1 MGMKQSKTTMKELTR
16 RYRAVLIKC
25 ALLNLAAFAV
35 ALPAKAEDVVIGD
48 GDTATYTRVAK
59 EGQNNRY
66 TIKVNN
72 NAEEFFNFSPA
83 ALKMTGGNL
92 IVESKVGD
100 WLDWQGTGGIDIS
113 GGTVSARNEETLS
126 TYRGAL
132 SISGNAVI
140 NTAMMS
146 DTGVTISG
154 GKITLADT
162 NDANK
167 ELYFG
172 KGLGIDA
179 ADEQTSGT
187 LSISGGDITL
197 GKNRY
202 IVLLREWGDD
212 DTENLPASYRG
223 DIKIS
228 GGNITLNQ
236 NAQIIRTDNDND
248 NYLKDSR
255 PNELFKT
262 TGEID
267 ISGGTVT
274 LNNTAAIV
282 NHSSDGT
289 IRISDTAVINVN
301 GNNRFENAKGIATA
315 DFTGGTINLNGT
327 LTADIN
333 ATGGS
338 LTVNKNGN
346 LNGNLS
352 GTLNDLTIAGGE
364 LSVKAP
370 VQTASFIMT
379 NGHLTIRGTNK
390 DHSED
395 GSLWSSTDNDMTFK
409 GGTVDFTKRI
419 DGGTDHIRHTG
430 AGNIDIS
437 GGIFNG
443 HNDNEFVHIG
453 NGNVKIS
460 GGTFNSVAFIKPR
473 HNENGVYGFGG
484 NIVPK
489 GKIEISGGVFNN
501 AELNS
506 DGSDGISISN
516 GTFSDSSI
524 AANNGDLNIT
534 GGSFKDNDLEGKDVN
549 ISGGTFNNWMNIDA
563 SKEYAE
569 SGKLNITG
577 GDFSKLTFLEMYGK
591 NIAVDSDKANFALS
605 ANKMS
610 NEIEASEKLT
620 VTGEKGVSVAK
631 TIVSA
636 PEISGKIIANGSA
649 FIGGFGGSL
658 DNWKGNYRVV
668 DDAFGIDT
676 KLNNADITLN
686 ADAKAGT
693 GDVIWGINSMWGNVD
708 PNANVTLR
716 LNNQKQLT
724 EAEIN
729 IAVNEI
735 LADLKRVE
743 AKTKDLD
750 DLTMFAN
757 DAIEV
762 PYSGTLEYY
771 QEPELQSYIQEQWE
785 QNKELDYDLV
795 EKTLRDAYAAYNGK
809 VSEFS
814 AQVKVVNSAI
824 TMNGAS
830 GLVNGSAKDGNI
842 TVSGSTITA
851 NGRNDITAKSGKVS
865 LDTSDLIVS
874 NGATLDVFTSDGDT
888 LNLTNSTID
897 LSGALNA
904 NVKGGTVAF
913 NSAAARLNGTVSG
926 TTINVNTNL
935 ALSALPTG
943 LTTLNIADGKTLD
956 IGTGTLTADLISGGT
971 ISAILTDAAQTSAI
985 VNATAKNA
993 TLKLD
998 MSNASRDAVT
1008 EYKITNGSGFTF
1020 GEYATNRFAVSSSN
1034 FDIADAKTIGALE
1047 NWNGGNLYILRL
1059 ATAAEASIEDLEAAG
1074 VKLPENEKQAS
1085 KILDLANE
1093 VLDKLPEHTQKIIEK
1108 VNDMLDAA
1116 AGKTAEV
1123 RQILK
1128 EVAPDA
1134 AQSGAKTATSTAKS
1148 VINVVGSR
1156 FGGGV
1161 KSGGSFR
1168 GRGRSGGDYAAGR
1181 SSVWA
1186 QGMMNY
1192 AKLDKEDGFNAHSN
1206 GFAAGAEV
1214 NFTDSFKAGIGYAY
1228 TAGDISTDRA
1238 QTDVDTHTGFVY
1250 GEYKPHQA
1258 YVNGVVSYGRSKYDE
1273 KTRTVGLTS
1282 DYNADTIAAQIAA
1295 GYDFGLL
1302 TPEAAVRFTN
1312 VRLKEYTDA
1321 AGATLRDKTQNTW
1334 TGVAGIKAAKG
1345 YHLTA
1350 NPKINFTPEL
1360 KVAATYDFA
1369 RDDENRTVVLPD
1381 HSSYVASGDPMKRF
1395 GVETG
1400 AGLTVAFGNT
1410 SELSVS
1416 YEGKF
1421 KDHYKDHT
1429 GMINLKVNF

>member
-25 ALLNLAAFAV
+25 ALLNLAAFSV
-35 ALPAKAEDVVIGD
+35 ALPANAEDLVIKNGD
-48 GDTATYTRVAK
+48 NV
-59 EGQNNRY
+59 
-66 TIKVNN
+66 TIDEIK
-72 NAEEFFNFSPA
+72 SYD
-83 ALKMTGGNL
+83 
-92 IVESKVGD
+92 S
-100 WLDWQGTGGIDIS
+100 
-113 GGTVSARNEETLS
+113 
-126 TYRGAL
+126 
-132 SISGNAVI
+132 
-140 NTAMMS
+140 
-146 DTGVTISG
+146 VTISG
-154 GKITLADT
+154 GSLNAKAGLMVSSDQNITV
-162 NDANK
+162 
-167 ELYFG
+167 
-172 KGLGIDA
+172 
-179 ADEQTSGT
+179 
-187 LSISGGDITL
+187 SGGTITPNKRGAVLQHQGTGDIVVTGGTFNNNTDHEANDIVHL
-197 GKNRY
+197 G
-202 IVLLREWGDD
+202 D
-212 DTENLPASYRG
+212 G

-228 GGNITLNQ
+228 GG
-236 NAQIIRTDNDND
+236 
-248 NYLKDSR
+248 
-255 PNELFKT
+255 
-262 TGEID
+262 
-267 ISGGTVT
+267 
-274 LNNTAAIV
+274 
-282 NHSSDGT
+282 
-289 IRISDTAVINVN
+289 
-301 GNNRFENAKGIATA
+301 
-315 DFTGGTINLNGT
+315 
-327 LTADIN
+327 
-333 ATGGS
+333 
-338 LTVNKNGN
+338 
-346 LNGNLS
+346 
-352 GTLNDLTIAGGE
+352 
-364 LSVKAP
+364 
-370 VQTASFIMT
+370 
-379 NGHLTIRGTNK
+379 
-390 DHSED
+390 
-395 GSLWSSTDNDMTFK
+395 
-409 GGTVDFTKRI
+409 
-419 DGGTDHIRHTG
+419 
-430 AGNIDIS
+430 
-437 GGIFNG
+437 
-443 HNDNEFVHIG
+443 
-453 NGNVKIS
+453 
-460 GGTFNSVAFIKPR
+460 TFNNSVIGKFVSCA
-473 HNENGVYGFGG
+473 NGYGYETCYGSSPTP
-484 NIVPK
+484 VA
-489 GKIEISGGVFNN
+489 GKVEISGGVFNN

-610 NEIEASEKLT
+610 YEIEASEKLT

-676 KLNNADITLN
+676 KLNNADLTLN

-757 DAIEV
+757 DAIEA

-785 QNKELDYDLV
+785 QNKELDYNLV

-874 NGATLDVFTSDGDT
+874 DGATLDVFTSDGDT

-913 NSAAARLNGTVSG
+913 NSAAARLNGTISG

-985 VNATAKNA
+985 INATAKNA

-1008 EYKITNGSGFTF
+1008 EYKITNGMGFTF
-1020 GEYATNRFAVSSSN
+1020 GDYATNRYAVSDSE
-1034 FDIADAKTIGALE
+1034 FGIDDAKTLE
-1047 NWNGGNLYILRL
+1047 KLNNWKGGNLWILRL
-1059 ATAAEASIEDLEAAG
+1059 ATASEAAIEDLEKSG
-1074 VKLPENEKQAS
+1074 VVLPESEKQAS

-1093 VLDKLPEHTQKIIEK
+1093 VLNKLPEHTQKIIEK
-1108 VNDMLDAA
+1108 VNDLLDKA

-1128 EVAPDA
+1128 EVAPDT

-1228 TAGDISTDRA
+1228 AAGDISTDRA
-1238 QTDVDTHTGFVY
+1238 HTDVDTHTGFVY
-1250 GEYKPHQA
+1250 GEYKPHKA
-1258 YVNGVVSYGRSKYDE
+1258 YVNGVVSYGHSKYDE

-1345 YHLTA
+1345 YHLAA

>member
-1 MGMKQSKTTMKELTR
+1 MKELTR

-35 ALPAKAEDVVIGD
+35 AMPAKAADRIVNDGTYSNTKSEDLIRVENSADNIIINGGTFNADQRGAFIASNGSGD
-48 GDTATYTRVAK
+48 IIVTR
-59 EGQNNRY
+59 G
-66 TIKVNN
+66 TFNN
-72 NAEEFFNFSPA
+72 NTRREAND
-83 ALKMTGGNL
+83 
-92 IVESKVGD
+92 IVH
-100 WLDWQGTGGIDIS
+100 
-113 GGTVSARNEETLS
+113 
-126 TYRGAL
+126 
-132 SISGNAVI
+132 
-140 NTAMMS
+140 
-146 DTGVTISG
+146 
-154 GKITLADT
+154 
-162 NDANK
+162 
-167 ELYFG
+167 
-172 KGLGIDA
+172 LG
-179 ADEQTSGT
+179 S
-187 LSISGGDITL
+187 
-197 GKNRY
+197 
-202 IVLLREWGDD
+202 
-212 DTENLPASYRG
+212 G

-228 GGNITLNQ
+228 GGVFN
-236 NAQIIRTDNDND
+236 
-248 NYLKDSR
+248 K
-255 PNELFKT
+255 
-262 TGEID
+262 
-267 ISGGTVT
+267 SG
-274 LNNTAAIV
+274 
-282 NHSSDGT
+282 
-289 IRISDTAVINVN
+289 
-301 GNNRFENAKGIATA
+301 
-315 DFTGGTINLNGT
+315 
-327 LTADIN
+327 
-333 ATGGS
+333 
-338 LTVNKNGN
+338 
-346 LNGNLS
+346 
-352 GTLNDLTIAGGE
+352 
-364 LSVKAP
+364 
-370 VQTASFIMT
+370 
-379 NGHLTIRGTNK
+379 
-390 DHSED
+390 
-395 GSLWSSTDNDMTFK
+395 
-409 GGTVDFTKRI
+409 
-419 DGGTDHIRHTG
+419 
-430 AGNIDIS
+430 
-437 GGIFNG
+437 
-443 HNDNEFVHIG
+443 IG
-453 NGNVKIS
+453 NFLTCS
-460 GGTFNSVAFIKPR
+460 
-473 HNENGVYGFGG
+473 NGYGSDCHGASQLTT
-484 NIVPK
+484 PT
-489 GKIEISGGVFNN
+489 GKIEISGGTFTDAEINSNSLAGITVSGGSFNDGPLM
-501 AELNS
+501 AE
-506 DGSDGISISN
+506 N
-516 GTFSDSSI
+516 GGT
-524 AANNGDLNIT
+524 LTIT
-534 GGSFKDNDLEGKDVN
+534 GGSFKDNYLSGKFVN
-549 ISGGTFNNWMNIDA
+549 ISGGVFNNWAEID
-563 SKEYAE
+563 SVKDYAE
-569 SGKLNITG
+569 GGLNITG

-591 NIAVDSDKANFALS
+591 NITIDSDKANFALS
-605 ANKMS
+605 ASRMS
-610 NEIEASEKLT
+610 NEIEAGEKLT
-620 VTGEKGVSVAK
+620 VTGDKGVSIAK

-658 DNWKGNYRVV
+658 DNWKGNYRVSQ
-668 DDAFGIDT
+668 DAFGIDT
-676 KLNNADITLN
+676 KLNNANITLN
-686 ADAKAGT
+686 ADAKVGT
-693 GDVIWGINSMWGNVD
+693 GDIIWGINSLRGRFD
-708 PNANVTLR
+708 SNANVTLR
-716 LNNQKQLT
+716 LNGQKQLSD
-724 EAEIN
+724 AEIN
-729 IAVNEI
+729 IAVEEI

-743 AKTKDLD
+743 KDTKDID
-750 DLTMFAN
+750 DLNMFTN

-762 PYSGTLEYY
+762 PYSGT
-771 QEPELQSYIQEQWE
+771 ELKSYIKEQWE
-785 QNKELDYDLV
+785 QNQEPDYALV

-851 NGRNDITAKSGKVS
+851 NGRNDITAKTGKVS
-865 LDTSDLIVS
+865 LDTSNLVVS
-874 NGATLDVFTSDGDT
+874 DGATLDVFTSDGDT
-888 LNLTNSTID
+888 LNLTNSTVN

-913 NSAAARLNGTVSG
+913 NSAAARLNGTISG

-1008 EYKITNGSGFTF
+1008 EYKITNGMGFTF
-1020 GEYATNRFAVSSSN
+1020 GDYATNRYAVSDSE
-1034 FDIADAKTIGALE
+1034 FDIADAKTLE
-1047 NWNGGNLYILRL
+1047 KLSNWKGGNLWILRL
-1059 ATAAEASIEDLEAAG
+1059 ATASEAAIEDLEKSG
-1074 VKLPENEKQAS
+1074 VALPESEKQAS

-1093 VLDKLPEHTQKIIEK
+1093 VLNKLPEHTQKIIEK
-1108 VNDMLDAA
+1108 VNDLLDKA

-1128 EVAPDA
+1128 EVAPDT

-1161 KSGGSFR
+1161 KSGGSFG

-1228 TAGDISTDRA
+1228 TSGDISTDRA

-1250 GEYKPHQA
+1250 GEYKPHKA
-1258 YVNGVVSYGRSKYDE
+1258 YVNGVVSYGHSKYDE

>member
-1 MGMKQSKTTMKELTR
+1 MKQSKTTMKELTR

-25 ALLNLAAFAV
+25 ALLNLAAFSV
-35 ALPAKAEDVVIGD
+35 ALPANAEDLVIKNGD
-48 GDTATYTRVAK
+48 NV
-59 EGQNNRY
+59 
-66 TIKVNN
+66 TIDEIK
-72 NAEEFFNFSPA
+72 SYD
-83 ALKMTGGNL
+83 
-92 IVESKVGD
+92 S
-100 WLDWQGTGGIDIS
+100 
-113 GGTVSARNEETLS
+113 
-126 TYRGAL
+126 
-132 SISGNAVI
+132 
-140 NTAMMS
+140 
-146 DTGVTISG
+146 VTISG
-154 GKITLADT
+154 
-162 NDANK
+162 
-167 ELYFG
+167 
-172 KGLGIDA
+172 
-179 ADEQTSGT
+179 
-187 LSISGGDITL
+187 
-197 GKNRY
+197 
-202 IVLLREWGDD
+202 
-212 DTENLPASYRG
+212 
-223 DIKIS
+223 
-228 GGNITLNQ
+228 
-236 NAQIIRTDNDND
+236 
-248 NYLKDSR
+248 
-255 PNELFKT
+255 
-262 TGEID
+262 
-267 ISGGTVT
+267 
-274 LNNTAAIV
+274 
-282 NHSSDGT
+282 
-289 IRISDTAVINVN
+289 
-301 GNNRFENAKGIATA
+301 
-315 DFTGGTINLNGT
+315 
-327 LTADIN
+327 
-333 ATGGS
+333 
-338 LTVNKNGN
+338 
-346 LNGNLS
+346 
-352 GTLNDLTIAGGE
+352 
-364 LSVKAP
+364 
-370 VQTASFIMT
+370 
-379 NGHLTIRGTNK
+379 GHLTIRGTN
-390 DHSED
+390 ED
-395 GSLWSSTDNDMTFK
+395 GSENGGLQISSNKNMTVS
-409 GGTVDFTKRI
+409 GGTVDFTKRVS
-419 DGGTDHIRHTG
+419 GGTDHIRHTG

-453 NGNVKIS
+453 DGNVNIS
-460 GGTFNSVAFIKPR
+460 GGTFNSVSFVKPT
-473 HNENGVYGFGG
+473 HDNSGVYGFGG
-484 NIVPK
+484 NNIPK
-489 GKIEISGGVFNN
+489 GKIEISGGTFND
-501 AELNS
+501 ASFETDS
-506 DGSDGISISN
+506 ADGITVS
-516 GTFSDSSI
+516 
-524 AANNGDLNIT
+524 
-534 GGSFKDNDLEGKDVN
+534 GGSFKDNYLSGKFVN
-549 ISGGTFNNWMNIDA
+549 ISGGVFNNWAEID
-563 SKEYAE
+563 SVKDYAE
-569 SGKLNITG
+569 GGLNITG
-577 GDFSKLTFLEMYGK
+577 GDFSKLTYLEMYGE
-591 NIAVDSDKANFALS
+591 NITIDSDKANFALS
-605 ANKMS
+605 ADRMS
-610 NEIEASEKLT
+610 NEIETDKLT
-620 VTGEKGVSVAK
+620 VTGDKGISVAK

-649 FIGGFGGSL
+649 FVGGFGGSL
-658 DNWKGNYRVV
+658 DNWKGNYRVLP
-668 DDAFGIDT
+668 DAFGIDT

-686 ADAKAGT
+686 ADAKVGT
-693 GDVIWGINSMWGNVD
+693 GDIIWGINSLRGRFD
-708 PNANVTLR
+708 SNANVTLR
-716 LNNQKQLT
+716 LNGQKQLSD
-724 EAEIN
+724 AEIN
-729 IAVNEI
+729 IAVEEI

-743 AKTKDLD
+743 KDTKDID
-750 DLTMFAN
+750 DLNMFTN

-785 QNKELDYDLV
+785 QNKELDYVLV
-795 EKTLRDAYAAYNGK
+795 KKTLRDAYAAYNGK

-824 TMNGAS
+824 TMNGTS

-865 LDTSDLIVS
+865 LDTSNLIVS

-888 LNLTNSTID
+888 LNLTNSTVD
-897 LSGALNA
+897 LSGVLNA

-913 NSAAARLNGTVSG
+913 NSAAARLNGTISG
-926 TTINVNTNL
+926 TAINVNTNL

-985 VNATAKNA
+985 VNATAQNA

-1008 EYKITNGSGFTF
+1008 EYKITNGVGFTF
-1020 GEYATNRFAVSSSN
+1020 GDYATNRYAVSDSE
-1034 FDIADAKTIGALE
+1034 FDIADAKTLE
-1047 NWNGGNLYILRL
+1047 KLSNWKGGNLWILRL
-1059 ATAAEASIEDLEAAG
+1059 ATASEAAIEDLEKSG
-1074 VKLPENEKQAS
+1074 VVLPESEKQAS

-1093 VLDKLPEHTQKIIEK
+1093 VLNKLPEHTQKIIEK
-1108 VNDMLDAA
+1108 VNDLLDKA

-1128 EVAPDA
+1128 EVAPDT

-1161 KSGGSFR
+1161 KSGGSFG

-1228 TAGDISTDRA
+1228 TSGDISTDRA
-1238 QTDVDTHTGFVY
+1238 QTDVDTHTGFMY
-1250 GEYKPHQA
+1250 GEYKPHKA
-1258 YVNGVVSYGRSKYDE
+1258 YVNGVVSYGHSKYDE

>member
-25 ALLNLAAFAV
+25 ALLNLAAFSV
-35 ALPAKAEDVVIGD
+35 ALPANAEDLVIKNGD
-48 GDTATYTRVAK
+48 NV
-59 EGQNNRY
+59 
-66 TIKVNN
+66 TIDEIK
-72 NAEEFFNFSPA
+72 SYD
-83 ALKMTGGNL
+83 
-92 IVESKVGD
+92 S
-100 WLDWQGTGGIDIS
+100 
-113 GGTVSARNEETLS
+113 
-126 TYRGAL
+126 
-132 SISGNAVI
+132 
-140 NTAMMS
+140 
-146 DTGVTISG
+146 VTISG
-154 GKITLADT
+154 GSLNAKAGLMVSSDQNITV
-162 NDANK
+162 
-167 ELYFG
+167 
-172 KGLGIDA
+172 
-179 ADEQTSGT
+179 
-187 LSISGGDITL
+187 SGGTITPNKRGAVLQHQGTGDIVVTGGTFNNNTDHEANDIVHL
-197 GKNRY
+197 G
-202 IVLLREWGDD
+202 D
-212 DTENLPASYRG
+212 G

-228 GGNITLNQ
+228 GG
-236 NAQIIRTDNDND
+236 
-248 NYLKDSR
+248 
-255 PNELFKT
+255 
-262 TGEID
+262 
-267 ISGGTVT
+267 
-274 LNNTAAIV
+274 
-282 NHSSDGT
+282 
-289 IRISDTAVINVN
+289 
-301 GNNRFENAKGIATA
+301 
-315 DFTGGTINLNGT
+315 
-327 LTADIN
+327 
-333 ATGGS
+333 
-338 LTVNKNGN
+338 
-346 LNGNLS
+346 
-352 GTLNDLTIAGGE
+352 
-364 LSVKAP
+364 
-370 VQTASFIMT
+370 
-379 NGHLTIRGTNK
+379 
-390 DHSED
+390 
-395 GSLWSSTDNDMTFK
+395 
-409 GGTVDFTKRI
+409 
-419 DGGTDHIRHTG
+419 
-430 AGNIDIS
+430 
-437 GGIFNG
+437 
-443 HNDNEFVHIG
+443 
-453 NGNVKIS
+453 
-460 GGTFNSVAFIKPR
+460 TFNNSVIGKFVSCA
-473 HNENGVYGFGG
+473 NGYGYETCYGSSPTP
-484 NIVPK
+484 VA
-489 GKIEISGGVFNN
+489 GKVEISGGVFNN
-501 AELNS
+501 AELHS

-610 NEIEASEKLT
+610 YEIEASEKLT

-785 QNKELDYDLV
+785 QNKDLDYDLV

-874 NGATLDVFTSDGDT
+874 DGATLDVFTSDGDT

-913 NSAAARLNGTVSG
+913 NSAAARLNGTISG

-1228 TAGDISTDRA
+1228 TSGDISTDRA

-1273 KTRTVGLTS
+1273 KTRTVGLAS
-1282 DYNADTIAAQIAA
+1282 DYDADTIAAQIAA

-1345 YHLTA
+1345 YHLAA

>member
-1 MGMKQSKTTMKELTR
+1 MKQSKTTMKELTR

-25 ALLNLAAFAV
+25 ALLNLAAFSV
-35 ALPAKAEDVVIGD
+35 ALPA
-48 GDTATYTRVAK
+48 
-59 EGQNNRY
+59 N
-66 TIKVNN
+66 
-72 NAEEFFNFSPA
+72 
-83 ALKMTGGNL
+83 
-92 IVESKVGD
+92 
-100 WLDWQGTGGIDIS
+100 
-113 GGTVSARNEETLS
+113 
-126 TYRGAL
+126 
-132 SISGNAVI
+132 
-140 NTAMMS
+140 
-146 DTGVTISG
+146 
-154 GKITLADT
+154 
-162 NDANK
+162 
-167 ELYFG
+167 
-172 KGLGIDA
+172 A
-179 ADEQTSGT
+179 ADKIINNGIYASNESGVIRVDNSND
-187 LSISGGDITL
+187 SI
-197 GKNRY
+197 
-202 IVLLREWGDD
+202 
-212 DTENLPASYRG
+212 
-223 DIKIS
+223 
-228 GGNITLNQ
+228 
-236 NAQIIRTDNDND
+236 IIND
-248 NYLKDSR
+248 
-255 PNELFKT
+255 
-262 TGEID
+262 
-267 ISGGTVT
+267 
-274 LNNTAAIV
+274 
-282 NHSSDGT
+282 
-289 IRISDTAVINVN
+289 
-301 GNNRFENAKGIATA
+301 
-315 DFTGGTINLNGT
+315 
-327 LTADIN
+327 
-333 ATGGS
+333 
-338 LTVNKNGN
+338 
-346 LNGNLS
+346 
-352 GTLNDLTIAGGE
+352 
-364 LSVKAP
+364 
-370 VQTASFIMT
+370 
-379 NGHLTIRGTNK
+379 
-390 DHSED
+390 
-395 GSLWSSTDNDMTFK
+395 
-409 GGTVDFTKRI
+409 
-419 DGGTDHIRHTG
+419 
-430 AGNIDIS
+430 
-437 GGIFNG
+437 GIFNANSRG
-443 HNDNEFVHIG
+443 AFILSQG
-453 NGNVKIS
+453 LGKIIIN
-460 GGTFNSVAFIKPR
+460 GGTFNNNRDKEANDIVHLGGGDIIIKGGTF
-473 HNENGVYGFGG
+473 NKSTIGNYNSCSTGNGYADACEGEGSSPG
-484 NIVPK
+484 IPPT
-489 GKIEISGGVFNN
+489 GKIEISGGTFKDAEINSNSLAGITVSGGSFNDGPLM
-501 AELNS
+501 AE
-506 DGSDGISISN
+506 N
-516 GTFSDSSI
+516 GGT
-524 AANNGDLNIT
+524 LTIT
-534 GGSFKDNDLEGKDVN
+534 GGSFKDNYLSGKFIN
-549 ISGGTFNNWMNIDA
+549 ISGGVFNNWAEID
-563 SKEYAE
+563 SVKDYAE
-569 SGKLNITG
+569 GGLNITG

-591 NIAVDSDKANFALS
+591 NITIDSDKANFALS
-605 ANKMS
+605 EGSRMS
-610 NEIEASEKLT
+610 NEIETDKLT
-620 VTGEKGVSVAK
+620 VTGDKGISIAK

-636 PEISGKIIANGSA
+636 PEISGKITAGNSA
-649 FIGGFGGSL
+649 FIGGFGNSM
-658 DNWKGNYRVV
+658 DNWKGNYRVSQ
-668 DDAFGIDT
+668 DAFGIDT

-686 ADAKAGT
+686 ADAKVGT
-693 GDVIWGINSMWGNVD
+693 GDIIWGINSLRGRFD
-708 PNANVTLR
+708 SNANVTLR
-716 LNNQKQLT
+716 LNGQKQLSD
-724 EAEIN
+724 AEIN
-729 IAVNEI
+729 IAVEEI
-735 LADLKRVE
+735 MADLKRVE
-743 AKTKDLD
+743 KDTKDID
-750 DLTMFAN
+750 DLNMFAN
-757 DAIEV
+757 DAIGV
-762 PYSGTLEYY
+762 PYSGTLEYH

-785 QNKELDYDLV
+785 QHKELDYALV

-824 TMNGAS
+824 TMNGTS

-851 NGRNDITAKSGKVS
+851 NGWNDITAKTGKVS
-865 LDTSDLIVS
+865 LDTSNLVVS
-874 NGATLDVFTSDGDT
+874 DGATLDVFTSDGNT

-913 NSAAARLNGTVSG
+913 NSAAARLNGTISG
-926 TTINVNTNL
+926 TAINVNTNL

-1008 EYKITNGSGFTF
+1008 EYKITNGMGFTF
-1020 GEYATNRFAVSSSN
+1020 GDYATNRYAVSGSE
-1034 FDIADAKTIGALE
+1034 FGIDDAKTLE
-1047 NWNGGNLYILRL
+1047 KLSNWKGGNLWILRL
-1059 ATAAEASIEDLEAAG
+1059 ATASEAAIEDLEKSG
-1074 VKLPENEKQAS
+1074 VALPESEKQAS

-1093 VLDKLPEHTQKIIEK
+1093 VLNKLPEHTQKIIEK
-1108 VNDMLDAA
+1108 VNDLLDKA

-1128 EVAPDA
+1128 EVAPDT
-1134 AQSGAKTATSTAKS
+1134 AQSGSKTATSTAKS

-1161 KSGGSFR
+1161 KSGGSFG
-1168 GRGRSGGDYAAGR
+1168 GRGRSGGDYVAGR

-1228 TAGDISTDRA
+1228 TSGDISTDRA

-1250 GEYKPHQA
+1250 GEYKPHKA
-1258 YVNGVVSYGRSKYDE
+1258 YVNGVVSYGHSKYDE

>member
-25 ALLNLAAFAV
+25 ALLNLAAFSV
-35 ALPAKAEDVVIGD
+35 ALPANAEDLVIKNGD
-48 GDTATYTRVAK
+48 NV
-59 EGQNNRY
+59 
-66 TIKVNN
+66 TIDEIK
-72 NAEEFFNFSPA
+72 SYD
-83 ALKMTGGNL
+83 
-92 IVESKVGD
+92 S
-100 WLDWQGTGGIDIS
+100 
-113 GGTVSARNEETLS
+113 
-126 TYRGAL
+126 
-132 SISGNAVI
+132 
-140 NTAMMS
+140 
-146 DTGVTISG
+146 VTISG
-154 GKITLADT
+154 GSLNAKAGLMVSSDQNITV
-162 NDANK
+162 
-167 ELYFG
+167 
-172 KGLGIDA
+172 
-179 ADEQTSGT
+179 
-187 LSISGGDITL
+187 SGGTITPNKRGAVLQHQGTGDIVVTGGTFNNNTDHEANDIVHL
-197 GKNRY
+197 G
-202 IVLLREWGDD
+202 D
-212 DTENLPASYRG
+212 G

-228 GGNITLNQ
+228 GG
-236 NAQIIRTDNDND
+236 
-248 NYLKDSR
+248 
-255 PNELFKT
+255 
-262 TGEID
+262 
-267 ISGGTVT
+267 
-274 LNNTAAIV
+274 
-282 NHSSDGT
+282 
-289 IRISDTAVINVN
+289 
-301 GNNRFENAKGIATA
+301 
-315 DFTGGTINLNGT
+315 
-327 LTADIN
+327 
-333 ATGGS
+333 
-338 LTVNKNGN
+338 
-346 LNGNLS
+346 
-352 GTLNDLTIAGGE
+352 
-364 LSVKAP
+364 
-370 VQTASFIMT
+370 
-379 NGHLTIRGTNK
+379 
-390 DHSED
+390 
-395 GSLWSSTDNDMTFK
+395 
-409 GGTVDFTKRI
+409 
-419 DGGTDHIRHTG
+419 
-430 AGNIDIS
+430 
-437 GGIFNG
+437 
-443 HNDNEFVHIG
+443 
-453 NGNVKIS
+453 
-460 GGTFNSVAFIKPR
+460 TFNNSVIGKFVSCA
-473 HNENGVYGFGG
+473 NGYGYETCYGSSPTP
-484 NIVPK
+484 VA
-489 GKIEISGGVFNN
+489 GKVEISGGVFNN

-563 SKEYAE
+563 SKDAE

-610 NEIEASEKLT
+610 YEIEASEKLT

-785 QNKELDYDLV
+785 QNKDLDYDLV

-874 NGATLDVFTSDGDT
+874 DGATLDVFTSDGDT
-888 LNLTNSTID
+888 LNLTNSTIG
-897 LSGALNA
+897 LSGVLNA

-913 NSAAARLNGTVSG
+913 NSAAARLNGTISG
-926 TTINVNTNL
+926 TAIDINTNL
-935 ALSALPTG
+935 TLAALPTSG

-1008 EYKITNGSGFTF
+1008 EYKITNGMGFTF
-1020 GEYATNRFAVSSSN
+1020 GDYATNRYAVSDSV
-1034 FDIADAKTIGALE
+1034 FDIDDAKTLE
-1047 NWNGGNLYILRL
+1047 KLSNWKGGNLWILRL
-1059 ATAAEASIEDLEAAG
+1059 ATASEAAIEDLEKSG
-1074 VKLPENEKQAS
+1074 VALPENEKQAS

-1093 VLDKLPEHTQKIIEK
+1093 VLNKLPEHTQKIIEK

-1128 EVAPDA
+1128 EVAPDT

-1161 KSGGSFR
+1161 KSGGSFG

-1228 TAGDISTDRA
+1228 TSGDISTDRA

-1345 YHLTA
+1345 YHLAA

-1429 GMINLKVNF
+1429 GMANLKVNF

>member
-25 ALLNLAAFAV
+25 ALLNLAAFSV
-35 ALPAKAEDVVIGD
+35 ALPANAEDLVIKNGD
-48 GDTATYTRVAK
+48 NV
-59 EGQNNRY
+59 
-66 TIKVNN
+66 TIDEIK
-72 NAEEFFNFSPA
+72 SYD
-83 ALKMTGGNL
+83 
-92 IVESKVGD
+92 S
-100 WLDWQGTGGIDIS
+100 
-113 GGTVSARNEETLS
+113 
-126 TYRGAL
+126 
-132 SISGNAVI
+132 
-140 NTAMMS
+140 
-146 DTGVTISG
+146 VTISG
-154 GKITLADT
+154 GSLNAKAGLMVSSDQNITV
-162 NDANK
+162 
-167 ELYFG
+167 
-172 KGLGIDA
+172 
-179 ADEQTSGT
+179 
-187 LSISGGDITL
+187 SGGTITPNKRGAVLQHQGTGDIVVTGGTFNNNTDHEANDIVHL
-197 GKNRY
+197 G
-202 IVLLREWGDD
+202 D
-212 DTENLPASYRG
+212 G

-228 GGNITLNQ
+228 GG
-236 NAQIIRTDNDND
+236 
-248 NYLKDSR
+248 
-255 PNELFKT
+255 
-262 TGEID
+262 
-267 ISGGTVT
+267 
-274 LNNTAAIV
+274 
-282 NHSSDGT
+282 
-289 IRISDTAVINVN
+289 
-301 GNNRFENAKGIATA
+301 
-315 DFTGGTINLNGT
+315 
-327 LTADIN
+327 
-333 ATGGS
+333 
-338 LTVNKNGN
+338 
-346 LNGNLS
+346 
-352 GTLNDLTIAGGE
+352 
-364 LSVKAP
+364 
-370 VQTASFIMT
+370 
-379 NGHLTIRGTNK
+379 
-390 DHSED
+390 
-395 GSLWSSTDNDMTFK
+395 
-409 GGTVDFTKRI
+409 
-419 DGGTDHIRHTG
+419 
-430 AGNIDIS
+430 
-437 GGIFNG
+437 
-443 HNDNEFVHIG
+443 
-453 NGNVKIS
+453 
-460 GGTFNSVAFIKPR
+460 TFNNSVIGKFVSCA
-473 HNENGVYGFGG
+473 NGYGYETCYGSSPTP
-484 NIVPK
+484 VA

-610 NEIEASEKLT
+610 YEIEASEKLT

-750 DLTMFAN
+750 DLTMFAY

-785 QNKELDYDLV
+785 QNKDLDYDLV

-874 NGATLDVFTSDGDT
+874 DGATLDVFTSDGDT
-888 LNLTNSTID
+888 LNLTNSTIG
-897 LSGALNA
+897 LSGVLNA

-913 NSAAARLNGTVSG
+913 NSAAARLNGTISG

-985 VNATAKNA
+985 INATAKNA

-1008 EYKITNGSGFTF
+1008 EYKITNGMGFTF
-1020 GEYATNRFAVSSSN
+1020 GDYATNRYAVSDSE
-1034 FDIADAKTIGALE
+1034 FGIDDAKTLE
-1047 NWNGGNLYILRL
+1047 KLNNWKGGNLWILRL
-1059 ATAAEASIEDLEAAG
+1059 ATASEAAIEDLEKSG
-1074 VKLPENEKQAS
+1074 VVLPESEKQAS

-1093 VLDKLPEHTQKIIEK
+1093 VLNKLPEHTQKIIEK
-1108 VNDMLDAA
+1108 VNDLLDKA

-1128 EVAPDA
+1128 EVAPDT

-1250 GEYKPHQA
+1250 GEYKPHKA
-1258 YVNGVVSYGRSKYDE
+1258 YVNGVVSYGHSKYDE

>member
-1 MGMKQSKTTMKELTR
+1 MKELTR

-25 ALLNLAAFAV
+25 ALLNLAAFSV
-35 ALPAKAEDVVIGD
+35 ATPAKAEDLMIKNGD
-48 GDTATYTRVAK
+48 EITIDKGKTYD
-59 EGQNNRY
+59 
-66 TIKVNN
+66 
-72 NAEEFFNFSPA
+72 S
-83 ALKMTGGNL
+83 
-92 IVESKVGD
+92 
-100 WLDWQGTGGIDIS
+100 
-113 GGTVSARNEETLS
+113 
-126 TYRGAL
+126 
-132 SISGNAVI
+132 
-140 NTAMMS
+140 
-146 DTGVTISG
+146 VTISG
-154 GKITLADT
+154 
-162 NDANK
+162 
-167 ELYFG
+167 
-172 KGLGIDA
+172 
-179 ADEQTSGT
+179 
-187 LSISGGDITL
+187 
-197 GKNRY
+197 
-202 IVLLREWGDD
+202 
-212 DTENLPASYRG
+212 
-223 DIKIS
+223 
-228 GGNITLNQ
+228 
-236 NAQIIRTDNDND
+236 
-248 NYLKDSR
+248 
-255 PNELFKT
+255 
-262 TGEID
+262 
-267 ISGGTVT
+267 
-274 LNNTAAIV
+274 
-282 NHSSDGT
+282 
-289 IRISDTAVINVN
+289 
-301 GNNRFENAKGIATA
+301 
-315 DFTGGTINLNGT
+315 
-327 LTADIN
+327 
-333 ATGGS
+333 
-338 LTVNKNGN
+338 
-346 LNGNLS
+346 
-352 GTLNDLTIAGGE
+352 
-364 LSVKAP
+364 
-370 VQTASFIMT
+370 
-379 NGHLTIRGTNK
+379 GHLTIRGTNE
-390 DHSED
+390 DYSEN
-395 GSLWSSTDNDMTFK
+395 GSLWISSNKNMTVT

-473 HNENGVYGFGG
+473 HNDNGVYGSGG
-484 NIVPK
+484 NIVPE
-489 GKIEISGGVFNN
+489 GKIEISGGTFND
-501 AELNS
+501 ASFESDSADGITVS
-506 DGSDGISISN
+506 DGSFNDGPLM
-516 GTFSDSSI
+516 
-524 AANNGDLNIT
+524 AENGDLNIT

-591 NIAVDSDKANFALS
+591 NITIDSDKANFALS
-605 ANKMS
+605 AGRMS
-610 NEIEASEKLT
+610 NEIETDKLT
-620 VTGEKGVSVAK
+620 VTGDKGISIAK

-636 PEISGKIIANGSA
+636 PEISGKITANGSA
-649 FIGGFGGSL
+649 FVGGFGGSL

-693 GDVIWGINSMWGNVD
+693 GDVIWGINSLRGRFD
-708 PNANVTLR
+708 SNANVTLR
-716 LNNQKQLT
+716 LNGQKQLSD
-724 EAEIN
+724 AEIN
-729 IAVNEI
+729 IAVEEI

-743 AKTKDLD
+743 KDTKDID
-750 DLTMFAN
+750 DLNMFTN

-762 PYSGTLEYY
+762 PYSGT
-771 QEPELQSYIQEQWE
+771 ELKSYIQEQWD
-785 QNKELDYDLV
+785 QNQEPDYDLV

-888 LNLTNSTID
+888 LNLTNSTIG
-897 LSGALNA
+897 LSGVLNA

-926 TTINVNTNL
+926 TAIDINTNL

-1008 EYKITNGSGFTF
+1008 EYKITNGMGFTF
-1020 GEYATNRFAVSSSN
+1020 GDYATNRYAVSDSV
-1034 FDIADAKTIGALE
+1034 FDIDDAKTLE
-1047 NWNGGNLYILRL
+1047 KLSNWKGGNLWILRL
-1059 ATAAEASIEDLEAAG
+1059 ATASEAAIEDLEKSG
-1074 VKLPENEKQAS
+1074 VALPESEKQAS

-1093 VLDKLPEHTQKIIEK
+1093 VLNKLPEHTQKIIEK
-1108 VNDMLDAA
+1108 VNDLLDKA

-1161 KSGGSFR
+1161 KSGGSFG

-1228 TAGDISTDRA
+1228 TSGDISTDRA

-1250 GEYKPHQA
+1250 GEYKPHKA
-1258 YVNGVVSYGRSKYDE
+1258 YVNGVVSYGHSKYDE

-1400 AGLTVAFGNT
+1400 AGLTVAFGNS

-1429 GMINLKVNF
+1429 GMVNLKVNF

>member
-25 ALLNLAAFAV
+25 ALLNLAAFSV
-35 ALPAKAEDVVIGD
+35 ALPANAEDLVIKNGD
-48 GDTATYTRVAK
+48 NV
-59 EGQNNRY
+59 
-66 TIKVNN
+66 TIDEIK
-72 NAEEFFNFSPA
+72 SYD
-83 ALKMTGGNL
+83 
-92 IVESKVGD
+92 S
-100 WLDWQGTGGIDIS
+100 
-113 GGTVSARNEETLS
+113 
-126 TYRGAL
+126 
-132 SISGNAVI
+132 
-140 NTAMMS
+140 
-146 DTGVTISG
+146 VTISG
-154 GKITLADT
+154 GSLNAKAGLMVSSDQNITV
-162 NDANK
+162 
-167 ELYFG
+167 
-172 KGLGIDA
+172 
-179 ADEQTSGT
+179 
-187 LSISGGDITL
+187 SGGTITPNRRGAVLQHQGTGDIVVTGGTFNNNTQREANDIVHL
-197 GKNRY
+197 G
-202 IVLLREWGDD
+202 
-212 DTENLPASYRG
+212 SG

-228 GGNITLNQ
+228 GG
-236 NAQIIRTDNDND
+236 
-248 NYLKDSR
+248 
-255 PNELFKT
+255 
-262 TGEID
+262 
-267 ISGGTVT
+267 
-274 LNNTAAIV
+274 
-282 NHSSDGT
+282 
-289 IRISDTAVINVN
+289 
-301 GNNRFENAKGIATA
+301 
-315 DFTGGTINLNGT
+315 
-327 LTADIN
+327 
-333 ATGGS
+333 
-338 LTVNKNGN
+338 
-346 LNGNLS
+346 
-352 GTLNDLTIAGGE
+352 
-364 LSVKAP
+364 
-370 VQTASFIMT
+370 
-379 NGHLTIRGTNK
+379 
-390 DHSED
+390 
-395 GSLWSSTDNDMTFK
+395 
-409 GGTVDFTKRI
+409 
-419 DGGTDHIRHTG
+419 
-430 AGNIDIS
+430 
-437 GGIFNG
+437 IFN
-443 HNDNEFVHIG
+443 
-453 NGNVKIS
+453 
-460 GGTFNSVAFIKPR
+460 NSVIGKFVSCA
-473 HNENGVYGFGG
+473 NGYGYETCYGSSPTP
-484 NIVPK
+484 VA
-489 GKIEISGGVFNN
+489 GKVEISGGVFNN

-534 GGSFKDNDLEGKDVN
+534 GGSFKDNDLEGK
-549 ISGGTFNNWMNIDA
+549 
-563 SKEYAE
+563 
-569 SGKLNITG
+569 NIT
-577 GDFSKLTFLEMYGK
+577 
-591 NIAVDSDKANFALS
+591 IDSDKANFALS
-605 ANKMS
+605 ATS
-610 NEIEASEKLT
+610 NEIEAGKLT
-620 VTGEKGVSVAK
+620 VTGSRGISVAN
-631 TIVSA
+631 TIVNSA
-636 PEISGKIIANGSA
+636 EITGKIIANKDSA
-649 FIGGFGGSL
+649 VGGFTGPLNRWNVSGTVLPTVQNSEL
-658 DNWKGNYRVV
+658 TTRNSTFNDAEIVLNDN
-668 DDAFGIDT
+668 
-676 KLNNADITLN
+676 
-686 ADAKAGT
+686 AKAGV
-693 GDVIWGINSMWGNVD
+693 GMVDGNPAADANGNYVKENASRPYSKSLSDDEINAAIKMVADKILKIEATTKNIDDLGQAFND
-708 PNANVTLR
+708 ALEPANVGGLPDS
-716 LNNQKQLT
+716 QY
-724 EAEIN
+724 
-729 IAVNEI
+729 
-735 LADLKRVE
+735 
-743 AKTKDLD
+743 
-750 DLTMFAN
+750 
-757 DAIEV
+757 IE
-762 PYSGTLEYY
+762 
-771 QEPELQSYIQEQWE
+771 QQWE
-785 QNKELDYDLV
+785 QGKNVDIDKIKTALKEAYSNYNKFM
-795 EKTLRDAYAAYNGK
+795 
-809 VSEFS
+809 SEAS
-814 AQVKVVNSAI
+814 AQVEIADSTIA
-824 TMNGAS
+824 MNGTA

-874 NGATLDVFTSDGDT
+874 DGATLDVFTSDGDT

-913 NSAAARLNGTVSG
+913 NSAAARLNGTISG
-926 TTINVNTNL
+926 TAIDINTNL
-935 ALSALPTG
+935 TLAALPTSG

-1128 EVAPDA
+1128 EVAPDT

-1161 KSGGSFR
+1161 KSGGSFG

-1228 TAGDISTDRA
+1228 TSGDISTDRA

-1273 KTRTVGLTS
+1273 KTRTVGLAS
-1282 DYNADTIAAQIAA
+1282 DYDADTIAAQIAA

-1345 YHLTA
+1345 YHLAA